1 MIEDH
6 QKCVSCEIEKPAQD
20 FTVDRRESNLLNRQ
34 CNPCRKQSR
43 KITNI
48 TKTTY
53 AKMLVAQSYK
63 CAICKTLATEL
74 KKELAVDHNHE
85 THVIR
90 GLLCARCNV
99 GLGYFRDN
107 IKTLTAAIKYLE
119 QTNGAA

>member
-1 MIEDH
+1 MSDEQQRCSH
-6 QKCVSCEIEKPAQD
+6 CEVKKSNKE
-20 FTVDRRESNLLNRQ
+20 FSVDRRETNSLHRQ
-34 CNPCRKQSR
+34 CIECRKETR
-43 KITNI
+43 RITNI

-53 AKMLVAQSYK
+53 AKMLIAQNYK
-63 CAICKTLATEL
+63 CAICRTLATEL

-85 THVIR
+85 THAIR

-119 QTNGAA
+119 QTNGAS